1 MLFTCL
7 SFLSYS
13 LSFDKP
19 AFCLLH
25 MRADYDKQCKK
36 KTLCRC
42 PFQSSIGSQVVSHDA
57 RYRDKIEAGKRK
69 NVCLLNWSQL
79 WSTKST
85 CPCSWVATQ
94 CLLWIDVV
102 QFHGVMWTTDIFGR
116 AWLHGMFSFLV
127 RAQSW
132 SYHFL
137 I

>member
-36 KTLCRC
+36 KKLSAGVL
-42 PFQSSIGSQVVSHDA
+42 SSPPLAA
-57 RYRDKIEAGKRK
+57 RLWVMMQGTEIRLKLE
-69 NVCLLNWSQL
+69 NVCMLNWSQL

>member
-36 KTLCRC
+36 KKLSAGVL
-42 PFQSSIGSQVVSHDA
+42 SSPPLAA
-57 RYRDKIEAGKRK
+57 RLWVMMQGTEIRLKLE
-69 NVCLLNWSQL
+69 NVCMLNWSQL

-94 CLLWIDVV
+94 CSLWIDVV